1 MNTVASRAR
10 SRSASAKTTTGF
22 LPPSSKCTR
31 LRVSAPWRMMARPV
45 RVSPTKPMALTS
57 GCSVRARPVVS
68 PMPLTTLT
76 TPGGTPAS
84 WTSSAR
90 RMAVTGLHSAGLC
103 TTVQPAASAGAI
115 FHVLSMKGV
124 FQGVMMP
131 TGPIGCLRV

>member
-1 MNTVASRAR
+1 MI
-10 SRSASAKTTTGF
+10 
-22 LPPSSKCTR
+22 
-31 LRVSAPWRMMARPV
+31 ARPV
-45 RVSPTKPMALTS
+45 RVSPTKPIALIS
-57 GCSVRARPVVS
+57 GCAVSDLPVVS

-84 WTSSAR
+84 WTNSAR

-124 FQGVMMP
+124 FQGVMTP
-131 TGPIGCLRV
+131 TGPMGCLSV